1 MREQKKGGYTI
12 QADLAITLETGD
24 VLFQI
29 VFPEGGDS
37 SRLFL
42 LEMLSPFV
50 EMIPLKNWI
59 PVPRMRQL
67 LFLPEKIQLPENLF
81 LSKETTVIVS
91 SESTNQLEALSQTPA
106 QVLACGLSSKD
117 TVTFSSRKETRAAVS
132 LLREIRGWD
141 GRIVEPM
148 DIPLD
153 IPENCG
159 DYLILAAAASA
170 VYLGIPPENFRKFT
184 SYKKSRPV
192 YNTKANANQPIIK
205 KENLKEC
212 NDYV

>member
-1 MREQKKGGYTI
+1 MNEKKTGTLPK
-12 QADLAITLETGD
+12 ADLAITLETGD

-42 LEMLSPFV
+42 LEMFSPFV
-50 EMIPLKNWI
+50 EMIPLKSWI
-59 PVPRMRQL
+59 PVPGTRQL
-67 LFLPEKIQLPENLF
+67 LFLPEKIHMPENLF
-81 LSKETTVIVS
+81 LSKETTAIVC
-91 SESTNQLEALSQTPA
+91 SESTSQLEVLSQTPA
-106 QVLACGLSSKD
+106 QVLVCGLSSKD
-117 TVTFSSRKETRAAVS
+117 TVTFSSRKDTRATVS

-153 IPENCG
+153 VPSNCG
-159 DYLILAAAASA
+159 DYLVLAAVASA
-170 VYLGIPPENFRKFT
+170 IYFGIPPENFRKFT
-184 SYKKSRPV
+184 SYKKSGPV

-205 KENLKEC
+205 KEN
-212 NDYV
+212 